1 MNTVSISFRTSLI
14 LVILGFLA
22 LMVFGRSKPAARP
35 AMATPIKSQPPK
47 PKEGDY
53 KIPRPPGYHAP
64 ADLFNV
70 PTTEEHYQTNKEA
83 IDAKANERIN
93 QYKDGMSRVF
103 GGRHD

>member
-14 LVILGFLA
+14 LVILGFFT
-22 LMVFGRSKPAARP
+22 LMLLGRNRPATRP

-47 PKEGDY
+47 PKTDGY
-53 KIPRPPGYHAP
+53 KIPRPPGYEAP

-70 PTTEEHYQTNKEA
+70 PSTEEHYQANKEA

-93 QYKDGMSRVF
+93 QYREGMGRMF
-103 GGRHD
+103 GGNRD